1 MKFYN
6 APDYQPRLQKMVS
19 ILIPEL
25 KAVLPNSR
33 IEHIGSSSIEGAISK
48 GDLDIFIGVS
58 KERFDESLE
67 AIKALGFKIKED
79 TLRTDSL
86 CMLTTILFNQ
96 DVAIQLVR
104 DGSEFEDFLRFRD
117 ILNKRPD
124 LVDEYNLL
132 KQECEGMEPNAYRG
146 KKSLFIERVLNI

>member
-6 APDYQPRLQKMVS
+6 PADYQPRLQKMVS

-48 GDLDIFIGVS
+48 GDLDIFVGVS

-67 AIKALGFKIKED
+67 AIKGLGFKIKEE

-86 CMLTTILFNQ
+86 CMLTTMLFNQ

-117 ILNKRPD
+117 ILNKRSD
-124 LVDEYNLL
+124 LVDEYNIL
-132 KQECEGMEPNAYRG
+132 KHECEGMEPSEYRA

>member
-48 GDLDIFIGVS
+48 GDLDIFVGVS

-67 AIKALGFKIKED
+67 TIKGLGFKIKED

-117 ILNKRPD
+117 ILNKRSD
-124 LVDEYNLL
+124 LVDEYNIL
-132 KQECEGMEPNAYRG
+132 KQECEGMEPSAYRA